1 MIAPVKFL
9 DPDECPVRTS
19 DPAELSA
26 MLKSRLVLIAA
37 IVWASCGS
45 DRETTLP
52 QVGPI
57 TESVYASGVVKA
69 AGQYKVYPTVTGPV
83 LALLVQEGDTV
94 RAGTAL
100 LHIDDRSSRANE
112 RSAAAQLQL
121 LVRNAS
127 DQGPV
132 LAQLRQALEQARER
146 YVLDSANVV
155 RQRALWAQQ
164 IGSRAELDQ
173 RELAFTT
180 SRSTWRNA
188 ARSLEETRARLR
200 TELEVARNTALISA
214 AGNADR
220 TPQSLID
227 GVVYDLLVE
236 PGELATPQQPVAIIG
251 SATDL
256 YLELEVDERDIARV
270 KVGQDVAVTLELYRE
285 AFAATITRIVPLMDA
300 RTRTFTV
307 EARFTE
313 RPPQLYP
320 NLTAEANIVLARKA
334 RALTVPA
341 SYVLLGDSVLTG
353 PETRTAVSI
362 GLRDLERIEVL
373 SGIDSTTVLYRP

>member
-1 MIAPVKFL
+1 
-9 DPDECPVRTS
+9 
-19 DPAELSA
+19 
-26 MLKSRLVLIAA
+26 MLKSRHVLLAGL
-37 IVWASCGS
+37 VWASCGS

-52 QVGPI
+52 QVGQI

-121 LVRNAS
+121 LVLNAS

-146 YVLDSANVV
+146 YLLDSANVV

-173 RELAFTT
+173 RELAFTG
-180 SRSTWRNA
+180 SRTAWRNA

-200 TELEVARNTALISA
+200 TELEVARNTAVISA

-256 YLELEVDERDIARV
+256 FLELEVDERDIARV
-270 KVGQDVAVTLELYRE
+270 KVGQEVAVTLELYSE
-285 AFAATITRIVPLMDA
+285 AFPAAVTRIVPLMDA

-307 EARFTE
+307 EAHFTE

-341 SYVLLGDSVLTG
+341 SYLLPGDSVLTG
-353 PETRTAVSI
+353 PEARTAVRI
-362 GLRDLERIEVL
+362 GLRDLERVEVL

>member
-1 MIAPVKFL
+1 M
-9 DPDECPVRTS
+9 
-19 DPAELSA
+19 
-26 MLKSRLVLIAA
+26 VLACL
-37 IVWASCGS
+37 VWASCGS

-320 NLTAEANIVLARKA
+320 NLTAEANIVLSRKA

-341 SYVLLGDSVLTG
+341 SYVLPGDSVLTG

-362 GLRDLERIEVL
+362 GLRDLERVEVL
-373 SGIDSTTVLYRP
+373 SGIDSTAVLYRP

>member
-1 MIAPVKFL
+1 MDRPLVPLLFAL
-9 DPDECPVRTS
+9 LLHACAEDPGTIV
-19 DPAELSA
+19 PAA
-26 MLKSRLVLIAA
+26 
-37 IVWASCGS
+37 
-45 DRETTLP
+45 
-52 QVGPI
+52 GPI

-100 LHIDDRSSRANE
+100 LHIDDRTSRASE

-121 LVRNAS
+121 LARNAS

-132 LAQLRQALEQARER
+132 LAQLKQALEQARER
-146 YVLDSANVV
+146 YSVDSTNVV

-164 IGSRAELDQ
+164 IGSRSELDQ
-173 RELAFTT
+173 RELAFTG
-180 SRSTWRNA
+180 SRTAWRNA

-200 TELEVARNTALISA
+200 TELEVARNAALISA

-236 PGELATPQQPVAIIG
+236 PGELATPQQPVAVIG

-270 KVGQDVAVTLELYRE
+270 KVGQEVTVALELYE
-285 AFAATITRIVPLMDA
+285 EVFPAMVTRIVPLMDA

-307 EARFTE
+307 EARFTML
-313 RPPQLYP
+313 PPQLYP
-320 NLTAEANIVLARKA
+320 NLTVEANIILERKA
-334 RALTVPA
+334 RALTIPA
-341 SYVLLGDSVLTG
+341 SYLLPGDTVLTG
-353 PETRTAVSI
+353 TGQRTAVRV
-362 GLRDLERIEVL
+362 GLRDLERVEVL

>member
-1 MIAPVKFL
+1 MFL
-9 DPDECPVRTS
+9 TKVGCADPGVDNICTMYRSLVPLLFILLLHACGA
-19 DPAELSA
+19 DPGTI
-26 MLKSRLVLIAA
+26 VPA
-37 IVWASCGS
+37 I
-45 DRETTLP
+45 
-52 QVGPI
+52 GPI

-121 LVRNAS
+121 LARNAS

-132 LAQLRQALEQARER
+132 LAQLKQALEQARER
-146 YVLDSANVV
+146 YLVDSANVV

-164 IGSRAELDQ
+164 IGSRTELDQ
-173 RELAFTT
+173 RELAFTG
-180 SRSTWRNA
+180 SRTAWRNA

-236 PGELATPQQPVAIIG
+236 PGELATPQQPVAIMG

-270 KVGQDVAVTLELYRE
+270 KVGQEVVVALELYDE
-285 AFAATITRIVPLMDA
+285 VFPAMIMRIVPLMDA

-307 EARFTE
+307 EARFTKV
-313 RPPQLYP
+313 PPKLYP
-320 NLTAEANIVLARKA
+320 NLTVEANIIVERKA
-334 RALTVPA
+334 RALTIPA
-341 SYVLLGDSVLTG
+341 SYLLPGDSVGTG
-353 PETRTAVSI
+353 AEERTAVRV
-362 GLRDLERIEVL
+362 GLRDLDRVEVL
-373 SGIDSTTVLYRP
+373 SGIDSTTVLHRP